1 MSYLDKKVHAGGVY
15 ASYLQKFLC
24 RSILWAEG
32 DIDNKVIGE
41 DRNMERLSE
50 NEIKRTLFVYNP
62 KAGKGTVVKNLHE
75 IVDAF
80 TKVNYPV
87 TVYPTQTQGDACRLV
102 ETRDAGQ
109 YDLIVCSGGDG
120 TLREVVNGLM
130 KSGVATPV
138 GYIPAGST
146 NDFARSLG
154 LPDDIPEAM
163 EIITKGKPFLC
174 DAGNFNGENFVYVA
188 AFGLFTDVSYATN
201 QQWKNIFGH
210 VAYILEGVKS
220 LSSIQSYE
228 VQIECDEGTMRGN
241 YIYGM
246 VTNSLSVGGFK
257 NITGKDV
264 SFDDGKFEVILIR
277 RPATFA
283 ELNDIVISLLRQSFD
298 AICMQSF
305 KTSYLKIKSREE
317 INWTLDGE
325 FGGTY
330 IDVEIKNVQRAFPI
344 MVRK

>member
-1 MSYLDKKVHAGGVY
+1 MKK
-15 ASYLQKFLC
+15 
-24 RSILWAEG
+24 
-32 DIDNKVIGE
+32 
-41 DRNMERLSE
+41 LSKKE
-50 NEIKRTLFVYNP
+50 PKRILFVYNP

-75 IVDAF
+75 IMDAF
-80 TKVNYPV
+80 AKAGDSV
-87 TVYPTQTQGDACRLV
+87 TVYPTQERGDACNLV
-102 ETRDAGQ
+102 EKRDADL

-130 KSGVATPV
+130 KSGVSTPV

-154 LPDDIPEAM
+154 LPDDIKEAM
-163 EIITKGKPFLC
+163 KIITRGTPFLC
-174 DAGNFNGENFVYVA
+174 DAGNFNGENFVYIA

-201 QQWKNIFGH
+201 QQWKNVFGH

-220 LSSIQSYE
+220 LSSIQSYD
-228 VQIECDEGTMRGN
+228 VQIECDEGTMHGN

-257 NITGKDV
+257 NITGKNV
-264 SFDDGKFEVILIR
+264 AFDDGKFEVILIR
-277 RPATFA
+277 RPATIA
-283 ELNDIVISLLRQSFD
+283 ELNDIIMSLLKQSFD
-298 AICMQSF
+298 AVCMQSF

-325 FGGTY
+325 FGGTFT
-330 IDVEIKNVQRAFPI
+330 DVEIKNVQRAFPI

>member
-1 MSYLDKKVHAGGVY
+1 MKK
-15 ASYLQKFLC
+15 
-24 RSILWAEG
+24 
-32 DIDNKVIGE
+32 
-41 DRNMERLSE
+41 LSKKDP
-50 NEIKRTLFVYNP
+50 KRTLFVYNP
-62 KAGKGTVVKNLHE
+62 RAGKGTVVKNLHE

-80 TKVNYPV
+80 AKAKYPV
-87 TVYPTQTQGDACRLV
+87 TVYPTQEQGDACKLV
-102 ETRDAGQ
+102 ENRDAGL

-130 KSGVATPV
+130 KSGVSTPV

-154 LPDDIPEAM
+154 LSDDITEALK
-163 EIITKGKPFLC
+163 IITRGKTFLC
-174 DAGNFNGENFVYVA
+174 DAGNFNGENFVYIA

-220 LSSIQSYE
+220 LSSIQSYD
-228 VQIECDEGTMRGN
+228 VQIECDEGAMHGN

-283 ELNDIVISLLRQSFD
+283 ELNDIVISLVRQSFD
-298 AICMQSF
+298 AVCIQSF
-305 KTSYLKIKSREE
+305 KTSYLKIKSRDEV
-317 INWTLDGE
+317 NWTLDGE

-330 IDVEIKNVQRAFPI
+330 TDVEIRNVQRAFPI

>member
-1 MSYLDKKVHAGGVY
+1 
-15 ASYLQKFLC
+15 
-24 RSILWAEG
+24 
-32 DIDNKVIGE
+32 
-41 DRNMERLSE
+41 MEQLSE
-50 NEIKRTLFVYNP
+50 KETKRLLFVYNP

-75 IVDAF
+75 IVDVF
-80 TKVNYPV
+80 IKSDYMV
-87 TVYPTQTQGDACRLV
+87 TVYATQGQGDACRLLQSG
-102 ETRDAGQ
+102 EAER

-130 KSGVATPV
+130 KNGVNIPV

-154 LPDDIPEAM
+154 LSDNMTEAA
-163 EIITKGKPFLC
+163 ENITRGSVFLC
-174 DAGNFNGENFVYVA
+174 DAGNFNGENFIYIA
-188 AFGLFTDVSYATN
+188 AFGLFTEVSYATN

-228 VQIECDEGTMRGN
+228 IQIEHDEGVTKGN

-264 SFDDGKFEVILIR
+264 SLDDGKFEVLLIR

-283 ELNDIVISLLRQSFD
+283 ELNDIVISLLRQTFD
-298 AICMQSF
+298 AVCIRTF
-305 KTSYLKIKSREE
+305 KTSHLKIKSKENV
-317 INWTLDGE
+317 NWTLDGE

-330 IDVEIKNVQRAFPI
+330 TDVEIRNVQQAFPI
-344 MVRK
+344 VVN

>member
-1 MSYLDKKVHAGGVY
+1 MRK
-15 ASYLQKFLC
+15 
-24 RSILWAEG
+24 RSE
-32 DIDNKVIGE
+32 
-41 DRNMERLSE
+41 SE
-50 NEIKRTLFVYNP
+50 AIRTLFVYNP

-80 TKVNYPV
+80 AKANYPV
-87 TVYPTQTQGDACRLV
+87 TVYPTQAQGDACRLV
-102 ETRDAGQ
+102 ENRDAGQ

-120 TLREVVNGLM
+120 TLREVVNGLI
-130 KSGVATPV
+130 KSGVSTPV

-154 LPDDIPEAM
+154 LSDDIGEAT
-163 EIITKGKPFLC
+163 EIITRGKPFLC

-228 VQIECDEGTMRGN
+228 VQIECDEGTMHGN

-277 RPATFA
+277 RPATFT

-330 IDVEIKNVQRAFPI
+330 TDVEIKNVQKAFPI

>member
-1 MSYLDKKVHAGGVY
+1 MKKKM
-15 ASYLQKFLC
+15 LFL
-24 RSILWAEG
+24 
-32 DIDNKVIGE
+32 
-41 DRNMERLSE
+41 
-50 NEIKRTLFVYNP
+50 YNP
-62 KAGKGTVVKNLHE
+62 KAGKAKIRSRLADILDIFAVCGYE
-75 IVDAF
+75 I
-80 TKVNYPV
+80 TI
-87 TVYPTQTQGDACRLV
+87 YPTQKKGDATELIGNCP
-102 ETRDAGQ
+102 TD

-120 TLREVVNGLM
+120 TLREVVNGLI
-130 KSGVATPV
+130 KSGVNTTV

-154 LPDDIPEAM
+154 LSDNIGEAT
-163 EIITKGKPFLC
+163 EIITRGKSFLC

-228 VQIECDEGTMRGN
+228 VQIECDEGVMKGN

-317 INWTLDGE
+317 IKKQIEQNDGE
-325 FGGTY
+325 GNGS
-330 IDVEIKNVQRAFPI
+330 
-344 MVRK
+344 

>member
-1 MSYLDKKVHAGGVY
+1 MEKQSKKD
-15 ASYLQKFLC
+15 S
-24 RSILWAEG
+24 
-32 DIDNKVIGE
+32 
-41 DRNMERLSE
+41 
-50 NEIKRTLFVYNP
+50 KRALFVYNP
-62 KAGKGTVVKNLHE
+62 KAGKGSIVKNLHE

-80 TKVNYPV
+80 AKADYPV
-87 TVYPTQTQGDACRLV
+87 TVYPTQAKGDASRLV
-102 ETRDAGQ
+102 ENRDSEL
-109 YDLIVCSGGDG
+109 YDLVVCSGGDG
-120 TLREVVNGLM
+120 TLCEVVNGLM
-130 KSGVATPV
+130 KSGISTPV

-146 NDFARSLG
+146 NDFAKSLG
-154 LPDDIPEAM
+154 LSDDVKEAM
-163 EIITKGKPFLC
+163 EVITQGTPFLC
-174 DAGNFNGENFVYVA
+174 DVGNFNGENFVYVA

-210 VAYILEGVKS
+210 AAYILEGVKS
-220 LSSIQSYE
+220 LSSIQAYD

-298 AICMQSF
+298 AVCIQSF
-305 KTSYLKIKSREE
+305 KTSYLKIKSKEE
-317 INWTLDGE
+317 LNWTLDGE
-325 FGGTY
+325 FGGTFT
-330 IDVEIKNVQRAFPI
+330 DVEIQNVQRAFPI
-344 MVRK
+344 MVGK

>member
-1 MSYLDKKVHAGGVY
+1 MRKLSK
-15 ASYLQKFLC
+15 
-24 RSILWAEG
+24 
-32 DIDNKVIGE
+32 GE
-41 DRNMERLSE
+41 A
-50 NEIKRTLFVYNP
+50 KRTLFVYNP
-62 KAGKGTVVKNLHE
+62 RAGKGTVVKNLHE

-80 TKVNYPV
+80 AKADYPV
-87 TVYPTQTQGDACRLV
+87 TVYPTQAKGDACKLV
-102 ETRDAGQ
+102 EERDAEL

-120 TLREVVNGLM
+120 TLREVVNGLI
-130 KSGVATPV
+130 KSGNSTPV

-154 LPDDIPEAM
+154 LSDDIREATDT
-163 EIITKGKPFLC
+163 IIRGTPFLC
-174 DAGNFNGENFVYVA
+174 DAGKFNGENFVYVA

-228 VQIECDEGTMRGN
+228 VQIECDEGTMKGN

-257 NITGKDV
+257 NITGKNV

-283 ELNDIVISLLRQSFD
+283 ELNDIVMSLLRQSFD
-298 AICMQSF
+298 AVCIQSF
-305 KTSYLKIKSREE
+305 ETSYLKIKSRDEV
-317 INWTLDGE
+317 NWTLDGE

-330 IDVEIKNVQRAFPI
+330 TDVEIKNVQKAFPI

>member
-1 MSYLDKKVHAGGVY
+1 MRK
-15 ASYLQKFLC
+15 
-24 RSILWAEG
+24 RSE
-32 DIDNKVIGE
+32 
-41 DRNMERLSE
+41 SE
-50 NEIKRTLFVYNP
+50 AIRTLFVYNP

-80 TKVNYPV
+80 AKANYPV
-87 TVYPTQTQGDACRLV
+87 TVYPTQAQGDACRLV
-102 ETRDAGQ
+102 ENRDAGQ

-120 TLREVVNGLM
+120 TLREVVNGLI
-130 KSGVATPV
+130 KSGVSTPV

-154 LPDDIPEAM
+154 LSDNIGEAT
-163 EIITKGKPFLC
+163 EIITRGKSFLC

-228 VQIECDEGTMRGN
+228 VQIECDEGTMHGN

-330 IDVEIKNVQRAFPI
+330 TDVEIRNVQQAFPI

>member
-1 MSYLDKKVHAGGVY
+1 
-15 ASYLQKFLC
+15 
-24 RSILWAEG
+24 
-32 DIDNKVIGE
+32 
-41 DRNMERLSE
+41 MEKLSE
-50 NEIKRTLFVYNP
+50 NEMKRTLFVYNP
-62 KAGKGTVVKNLHE
+62 RAGKGTVVKNLHE
-75 IVDAF
+75 IVDTFA
-80 TKVNYPV
+80 KENYPV
-87 TVYPTQTQGDACRLV
+87 TVYPTQARGDACRLV
-102 ETRDAGQ
+102 EERDAGQ

-120 TLREVVNGLM
+120 TLREVVNGLI
-130 KSGVATPV
+130 KSGVSTPV

-154 LPDDIPEAM
+154 LSDDVPEALD
-163 EIITKGKPFLC
+163 IITGGNPFLC
-174 DAGNFNGENFVYVA
+174 DAGNFNGENFVYIA

-220 LSSIQSYE
+220 LSAIQSYE
-228 VQIECDEGTMRGN
+228 VQVEYDEGIMKGN

-257 NITGKDV
+257 NITGKNV

-298 AICMQSF
+298 AVCMQSF

-330 IDVEIKNVQRAFPI
+330 TDVEIKNVQKAFPI

>member
-1 MSYLDKKVHAGGVY
+1 
-15 ASYLQKFLC
+15 
-24 RSILWAEG
+24 
-32 DIDNKVIGE
+32 
-41 DRNMERLSE
+41 MEKLSG
-50 NEIKRTLFVYNP
+50 NEMKRTLFVYNP
-62 KAGKGTVVKNLHE
+62 RAGKGTVVKNLHE

-80 TKVNYPV
+80 TKENHPV
-87 TVYPTQTQGDACRLV
+87 TVYPTQMQGDACRLV
-102 ETRDAGQ
+102 KERDAEQ

-120 TLREVVNGLM
+120 TLREVVNGLI
-130 KSGVATPV
+130 KSGVTVPV

-154 LPDDIPEAM
+154 LSEDIGEAT
-163 EIITKGKPFLC
+163 EIITKGTPFLC
-174 DAGNFNGENFVYVA
+174 DAGNFNGENFVYIA

-220 LSSIQSYE
+220 LSAIQSYE
-228 VQIECDEGTMRGN
+228 VQVEYDEGIMKGN

-298 AICMQSF
+298 AVCMQSF
-305 KTSYLKIKSREE
+305 KTSYLKIKSRDEV
-317 INWTLDGE
+317 NWTLDGE

-330 IDVEIKNVQRAFPI
+330 TDVEIKNVQKAFPI

>member
-1 MSYLDKKVHAGGVY
+1 MKK
-15 ASYLQKFLC
+15 
-24 RSILWAEG
+24 
-32 DIDNKVIGE
+32 
-41 DRNMERLSE
+41 LSKKDP
-50 NEIKRTLFVYNP
+50 KRTLFVYNP
-62 KAGKGTVVKNLHE
+62 RAGKGTVVKKLHE
-75 IVDAF
+75 IMDAF
-80 TKVNYPV
+80 ARAKYPI
-87 TVYPTQTQGDACRLV
+87 TVYPTQERGDACKLV
-102 ETRDAGQ
+102 EEREPGL

-120 TLREVVNGLM
+120 TLREVVNGLI
-130 KSGVATPV
+130 KSGVSTPV

-154 LPDDIPEAM
+154 LSDDITEST
-163 EIITKGKPFLC
+163 EIITRGKPFLC
-174 DAGNFNGENFVYVA
+174 DAGNFNGENFVYIA

-210 VAYILEGVKS
+210 VAYLLEGVKS
-220 LSSIQSYE
+220 LSTIQSYD
-228 VQIECDEGTMRGN
+228 VQIECEEGTMHGN

-277 RPATFA
+277 RPATLA
-283 ELNDIVISLLRQSFD
+283 ELNDIVISLVRQSFD
-298 AICMQSF
+298 AACIHSF

-317 INWTLDGE
+317 VNWTLDGE

-330 IDVEIKNVQRAFPI
+330 KDVEIKNVQKAFPI

>member
-1 MSYLDKKVHAGGVY
+1 
-15 ASYLQKFLC
+15 
-24 RSILWAEG
+24 
-32 DIDNKVIGE
+32 
-41 DRNMERLSE
+41 MEKLSE
-50 NEIKRTLFVYNP
+50 NEAKRTLFVYNP
-62 KAGKGTVVKNLHE
+62 RAGKGTVVKNLHE

-80 TKVNYPV
+80 AKAGCAV
-87 TVYPTQTQGDACRLV
+87 TVYPTQAQGDACRLV

-120 TLREVVNGLM
+120 TLREVVNGLI
-130 KSGVATPV
+130 KSGVSTPV

-154 LPDDIPEAM
+154 LSDDIPEAT
-163 EIITKGKPFLC
+163 ETILHGTPFLC
-174 DAGNFNGENFVYVA
+174 DAGNFNGENFVYIA

-228 VQIECDEGTMRGN
+228 MQIECDEGVMKGN

-246 VTNSLSVGGFK
+246 ITNSLSVGGFK

-264 SFDDGKFEVILIR
+264 SFNDGKFEVILIR

-283 ELNDIVISLLRQSFD
+283 ELNDIVISLMKQSFD

-305 KTSYLKIKSREE
+305 KTSYMKVSSKEE

-325 FGGTY
+325 FGGTCR
-330 IDVEIKNVQRAFPI
+330 DVTIQNVQEAFPI
-344 MVRK
+344 MVGK

>member
-1 MSYLDKKVHAGGVY
+1 MKKRVKE
-15 ASYLQKFLC
+15 QP
-24 RSILWAEG
+24 
-32 DIDNKVIGE
+32 
-41 DRNMERLSE
+41 
-50 NEIKRTLFVYNP
+50 KRTLFVYNP
-62 KAGKGTVVKNLHE
+62 RAGKGAVTKKLHD

-80 TKVNYPV
+80 VKAGYPV
-87 TVYPTQTQGDACRLV
+87 TVYPTQEQGDACRLV
-102 ETRDAGQ
+102 ENREAGL

-120 TLREVVNGLM
+120 TLREVVNGLI
-130 KSGVATPV
+130 KSGVSTPV

-154 LPDDIPEAM
+154 LSDDVAEAT
-163 EIITKGKPFLC
+163 EIITRGKEFLC

-228 VQIECDEGTMRGN
+228 VQIECDEGTMKGN

-298 AICMQSF
+298 AVCIQSF
-305 KTSYLKIKSREE
+305 KTSYLKIKSRDEV
-317 INWTLDGE
+317 NWTLDGE
-325 FGGTY
+325 FGGTFTN
-330 IDVEIKNVQRAFPI
+330 VEIQNVQKAFPI

>member
-1 MSYLDKKVHAGGVY
+1 MKK
-15 ASYLQKFLC
+15 
-24 RSILWAEG
+24 
-32 DIDNKVIGE
+32 
-41 DRNMERLSE
+41 LSKKDP
-50 NEIKRTLFVYNP
+50 KRTLFVYNP
-62 KAGKGTVVKNLHE
+62 RAGKGTVVKNLHE
-75 IVDAF
+75 IIDAF
-80 TKVNYPV
+80 AKAKYPV
-87 TVYPTQTQGDACRLV
+87 TVYPTQEQGDACKLV
-102 ETRDAGQ
+102 ENRDAGL

-120 TLREVVNGLM
+120 TLREVVNGLI
-130 KSGVATPV
+130 KSGVSTPV

-154 LPDDIPEAM
+154 LSDNITEALKT
-163 EIITKGKPFLC
+163 ITRGKTFLC
-174 DAGNFNGENFVYVA
+174 DAGNFNGENFVYIA

-220 LSSIQSYE
+220 LSSIQSYD
-228 VQIECDEGTMRGN
+228 VQIECDEGAMHGN

-283 ELNDIVISLLRQSFD
+283 ELNDIVISLVRQSFD
-298 AICMQSF
+298 AVCIQSF
-305 KTSYLKIKSREE
+305 KTSYLKIKSRDEV
-317 INWTLDGE
+317 NWTLDGE

-330 IDVEIKNVQRAFPI
+330 TDVEIQNVQKAFPI

>member
-1 MSYLDKKVHAGGVY
+1 MKK
-15 ASYLQKFLC
+15 
-24 RSILWAEG
+24 
-32 DIDNKVIGE
+32 
-41 DRNMERLSE
+41 LSKKE
-50 NEIKRTLFVYNP
+50 PKRTLFVYNP
-62 KAGKGTVVKNLHE
+62 RAGKGTVVKNLHE
-75 IVDAF
+75 ILDAF
-80 TKVNYPV
+80 AKAKYPV
-87 TVYPTQTQGDACRLV
+87 TVYPTQEQGDACKLV
-102 ETRDAGQ
+102 ENRDAGL

-120 TLREVVNGLM
+120 TLREVVNGLI
-130 KSGVATPV
+130 KSEVSTPV

-154 LPDDIPEAM
+154 LSDDITEALK
-163 EIITKGKPFLC
+163 IITRGKTFLC
-174 DAGNFNGENFVYVA
+174 DAGNFNGENFVYIA

-220 LSSIQSYE
+220 LSSIQSYD
-228 VQIECDEGTMRGN
+228 VQIECDEGAMHGN

-277 RPATFA
+277 RPATIV
-283 ELNDIVISLLRQSFD
+283 ELNDIIISLLRQSFD
-298 AICMQSF
+298 AVCIQSF
-305 KTSYLKIKSREE
+305 KTSYLKIKSREDV
-317 INWTLDGE
+317 NWTLDGE

-330 IDVEIKNVQRAFPI
+330 TDVEIKNVQKAFPI

>member
-1 MSYLDKKVHAGGVY
+1 MKK
-15 ASYLQKFLC
+15 
-24 RSILWAEG
+24 
-32 DIDNKVIGE
+32 
-41 DRNMERLSE
+41 LSK
-50 NEIKRTLFVYNP
+50 NESKRTLFVYNP
-62 KAGKGTVVKNLHE
+62 RAGKGAVTKKLHD

-80 TKVNYPV
+80 VKAGYPV
-87 TVYPTQTQGDACRLV
+87 TVYPTQEQGDACRLV
-102 ETRDAGQ
+102 ENREAGL

-120 TLREVVNGLM
+120 TLREVVNGLI
-130 KSGVATPV
+130 KSGVSTTV

-154 LPDDIPEAM
+154 LSDDVAEAT
-163 EIITKGKPFLC
+163 EIITRGKEFLC

-228 VQIECDEGTMRGN
+228 VQIECDEGTMKGN

-264 SFDDGKFEVILIR
+264 FFDDGKFEVILIR

-298 AICMQSF
+298 AVCIQSF
-305 KTSYLKIKSREE
+305 KTSYLKIKSRDEV
-317 INWTLDGE
+317 NWTLDGE
-325 FGGTY
+325 FGGTFTN
-330 IDVEIKNVQRAFPI
+330 VEIQNVQKAFPI

>member
-1 MSYLDKKVHAGGVY
+1 MKKG
-15 ASYLQKFLC
+15 L
-24 RSILWAEG
+24 
-32 DIDNKVIGE
+32 
-41 DRNMERLSE
+41 E
-50 NEIKRTLFVYNP
+50 NDEKRILFVYNP
-62 KAGKGTVVKNLHE
+62 KAGKGSIIKNLHE

-80 TKVNYPV
+80 VKAKGTV
-87 TVYPTQTQGDACRLV
+87 TVYPTQMRGDACRRIR
-102 ETRDAGQ
+102 EREAGQ
-109 YDLIVCSGGDG
+109 YDLIVCCGGDG
-120 TLREVVNGLM
+120 TLRETVDGLI
-130 KSGVATPV
+130 KSDEIVPV

-154 LPDDIPEAM
+154 LPEDIEEAT
-163 EIITKGKPFLC
+163 EIITQGKPFLC
-174 DAGNFNGENFVYVA
+174 DAGNFNGENFVYIS
-188 AFGLFTDVSYATN
+188 AFGLFTEVSYATN

-228 VQIECDEGTMRGN
+228 MQIEHDEGVMKGN

-246 VTNSLSVGGFK
+246 ITNSLSVGGFK

-283 ELNDIVISLLRQSFD
+283 ELNDIVISLLKQSFD
-298 AICMQSF
+298 AVCMESF
-305 KTSYLKIKSREE
+305 KTSYIKAKCRDEV
-317 INWTLDGE
+317 NWTLDGE

-330 IDVEIKNVQRAFPI
+330 TDVEIKNVQKAFPI

>member
-1 MSYLDKKVHAGGVY
+1 MKTLSKK
-15 ASYLQKFLC
+15 
-24 RSILWAEG
+24 EP
-32 DIDNKVIGE
+32 
-41 DRNMERLSE
+41 
-50 NEIKRTLFVYNP
+50 KRILFVYNP

-75 IVDAF
+75 IMDAF
-80 TKVNYPV
+80 VKAKDSV
-87 TVYPTQTQGDACRLV
+87 TVYPTQERGDACKVV
-102 ETRDAGQ
+102 ENREAGL

-130 KSGVATPV
+130 KSGVSTPV

-154 LPDDIPEAM
+154 LSDNIKEATK
-163 EIITKGKPFLC
+163 IITRGKPFLC
-174 DAGNFNGENFVYVA
+174 DAGNFNGENFVYIA

-220 LSSIQSYE
+220 LSSIPSYD
-228 VQIECDEGTMRGN
+228 VQIECDEGTMHGN

-277 RPATFA
+277 RPATIA
-283 ELNDIVISLLRQSFD
+283 ELNDIIISLVRQSFD
-298 AICMQSF
+298 AVCMQSF

-317 INWTLDGE
+317 VNWTLDGE

-330 IDVEIKNVQRAFPI
+330 TDVEIKNVQKAFSI

>member
-1 MSYLDKKVHAGGVY
+1 MSEEFAHHTCKICLAVVY
-15 ASYLQKFLC
+15 FGT
-24 RSILWAEG
+24 EG

-41 DRNMERLSE
+41 KRNMEQRSE
-50 NEIKRTLFVYNP
+50 NEVKRVLFVYNP
-62 KAGKGTVVKNLHE
+62 RAGKGTVVKNLHE

-80 TKVNYPV
+80 TKAGYPV
-87 TVYPTQTQGDACRLV
+87 TVYPTQAGGDACRLV
-102 ETRDAGQ
+102 ENRDAGQ

-120 TLREVVNGLM
+120 TLREVVNGLI
-130 KSGVATPV
+130 KSGVSTAV

-163 EIITKGKPFLC
+163 EIITRGKPFLC

-305 KTSYLKIKSREE
+305 KTSFLKIKSREE

-330 IDVEIKNVQRAFPI
+330 IDVEIKNVQKAFPI

>member
-1 MSYLDKKVHAGGVY
+1 MKK
-15 ASYLQKFLC
+15 
-24 RSILWAEG
+24 
-32 DIDNKVIGE
+32 
-41 DRNMERLSE
+41 LSKKE
-50 NEIKRTLFVYNP
+50 PKRTLFVYNP
-62 KAGKGTVVKNLHE
+62 RAGKGTVVKNLHE
-75 IVDAF
+75 IMDAF
-80 TKVNYPV
+80 AKAKYPI
-87 TVYPTQTQGDACRLV
+87 TVYPTQERGDACRLV
-102 ETRDAGQ
+102 ENRDTEL

-120 TLREVVNGLM
+120 TLREVVNGLI
-130 KSGVATPV
+130 KSGVSTPV

-146 NDFARSLG
+146 NDFARSLE
-154 LPDDIPEAM
+154 LSDDIDEAT
-163 EIITKGKPFLC
+163 EIITRGKAFLC
-174 DAGNFNGENFVYVA
+174 DVGNFNGENFVYIA

-210 VAYILEGVKS
+210 VAYILEGVKC

-264 SFDDGKFEVILIR
+264 SFNDGKFEVILIR

-283 ELNDIVISLLRQSFD
+283 ELNDIIISLLRQSFD
-298 AICMQSF
+298 AVCIQSF
-305 KTSYLKIKSREE
+305 KTTYMKIKSREDV
-317 INWTLDGE
+317 NWTLDGE

-330 IDVEIKNVQRAFPI
+330 TDVEIKNVQEAFPI

>member
-1 MSYLDKKVHAGGVY
+1 MKK
-15 ASYLQKFLC
+15 
-24 RSILWAEG
+24 
-32 DIDNKVIGE
+32 
-41 DRNMERLSE
+41 LSKKDP
-50 NEIKRTLFVYNP
+50 KRTLFVYNP
-62 KAGKGTVVKNLHE
+62 RAGKGTVVKNLHE
-75 IVDAF
+75 IIDAF
-80 TKVNYPV
+80 AKAKYPV
-87 TVYPTQTQGDACRLV
+87 TVYPTQEQGDACKLV
-102 ETRDAGQ
+102 ENRDAGL

-130 KSGVATPV
+130 KSGVSTPV

-154 LPDDIPEAM
+154 LSDDITEALK
-163 EIITKGKPFLC
+163 IITRGKTFLC
-174 DAGNFNGENFVYVA
+174 DAGNFNGENFVYIA

-220 LSSIQSYE
+220 LSSIQSYD
-228 VQIECDEGTMRGN
+228 VQIECDEGAMHGN

-283 ELNDIVISLLRQSFD
+283 ELNDIVISLVRQSFD
-298 AICMQSF
+298 AVCIQSF
-305 KTSYLKIKSREE
+305 KTSYLKIKSRDEV
-317 INWTLDGE
+317 NWTLDGE

-330 IDVEIKNVQRAFPI
+330 TDVEIRNVQRAFPI

>member
-1 MSYLDKKVHAGGVY
+1 MKK
-15 ASYLQKFLC
+15 
-24 RSILWAEG
+24 
-32 DIDNKVIGE
+32 
-41 DRNMERLSE
+41 LSG
-50 NEIKRTLFVYNP
+50 NEEKRILFVYNP
-62 KAGKGTVVKNLHE
+62 RAGRGAVVKNLHE
-75 IVDAF
+75 IVDVFA
-80 TKVNYPV
+80 KEKYSI
-87 TVYPTQTQGDACRLV
+87 TVYPTQERGDACKLV
-102 ETRDAGQ
+102 ENRDAGL

-130 KSGVATPV
+130 KSGVSTPV
-138 GYIPAGST
+138 GYIPTGST

-154 LPDDIPEAM
+154 LSDDIAEAT
-163 EIITKGKPFLC
+163 EIITRGKPFLC

-210 VAYILEGVKS
+210 AAYVLEGVKS
-220 LSSIQSYE
+220 LSSIPSYD
-228 VQIECDEGTMRGN
+228 VQIECDEGTMHGN

-277 RPATFA
+277 RPATIA
-283 ELNDIVISLLRQSFD
+283 ELNDIIFSLLRQSFD
-298 AICMQSF
+298 AVCMQSF
-305 KTSYLKIKSREE
+305 KTSYLKIKSREKV
-317 INWTLDGE
+317 NWTLDGE

-330 IDVEIKNVQRAFPI
+330 TDVEIKNVQKAFPI

>member
-1 MSYLDKKVHAGGVY
+1 MKK
-15 ASYLQKFLC
+15 
-24 RSILWAEG
+24 
-32 DIDNKVIGE
+32 
-41 DRNMERLSE
+41 LSKKDP
-50 NEIKRTLFVYNP
+50 KRTLFVYNP
-62 KAGKGTVVKNLHE
+62 RAGKGTVVKNLHE

-80 TKVNYPV
+80 AKAKYPV
-87 TVYPTQTQGDACRLV
+87 TVYPTQEQGDACKLV
-102 ETRDAGQ
+102 ENRDAGL

-120 TLREVVNGLM
+120 TLREVVNGLI
-130 KSGVATPV
+130 KSGVSTPV

-154 LPDDIPEAM
+154 LSDDITEALK
-163 EIITKGKPFLC
+163 IITRGKVFLC
-174 DAGNFNGENFVYVA
+174 DAGNFNGENFVYIA

-220 LSSIQSYE
+220 LSSIPSYD
-228 VQIECDEGTMRGN
+228 VQIECDEGTMHGN

-283 ELNDIVISLLRQSFD
+283 ELNDIVISLVRQSFD
-298 AICMQSF
+298 AVCIQSF
-305 KTSYLKIKSREE
+305 KTSYLKIKSRDEV
-317 INWTLDGE
+317 NWTLDGE

-330 IDVEIKNVQRAFPI
+330 TDVEIQNVQKAFPI

>member
-1 MSYLDKKVHAGGVY
+1 MRK
-15 ASYLQKFLC
+15 
-24 RSILWAEG
+24 RSE
-32 DIDNKVIGE
+32 
-41 DRNMERLSE
+41 SE
-50 NEIKRTLFVYNP
+50 AIRTLFVYNP

-80 TKVNYPV
+80 AKANYPV
-87 TVYPTQTQGDACRLV
+87 TVYPTQAQGDACRLV
-102 ETRDAGQ
+102 ENRDAGQ

-120 TLREVVNGLM
+120 TLREVVNGLI
-130 KSGVATPV
+130 KSGVSTPV

-154 LPDDIPEAM
+154 LSDNISEAT
-163 EIITKGKPFLC
+163 EIITRGKPFLC
-174 DAGNFNGENFVYVA
+174 DAGNFSGENFVYVA

-201 QQWKNIFGH
+201 QQWKNVFGH

-228 VQIECDEGTMRGN
+228 VQIECDEGTLHGN